1 MAIPGVPNLLKN
13 APKAIGITL
22 LGNLATKLWDY
33 LFPGPT
39 WGVFTVGTS
48 DPAIEV
54 SSVLEFDVAAEARV
68 SDYFIQTGSF
78 TSYNKVRMPDII
90 PIRLIKDGNETSRLQ
105 LLYWLDDNVTKT
117 SLFDILSPEW
127 RHHNMTL
134 VGYRMSRSVRAGA
147 AMIVADC
154 LFQQVREKAV
164 VFSSSTI
171 SDPEAQPSTPT
182 VRVYP
187 APATPAPNSPG
198 GITTWQ

>member
-39 WGVFTVGTS
+39 WGVFKVGTT

-54 SSVLEFDVAAEARV
+54 SSVLDFDVAAESRV

-78 TSYNKVRMPDII
+78 TSYNKVRMPDVI
-90 PIRLIKDGNETSRLQ
+90 PITLVKDGNETSRLQ
-105 LLYWLDDNVTKT
+105 LYYWLDSNVGTT
-117 SLFDILSPEW
+117 TLFDILSPEW

-134 VGYRMSRSVRAGA
+134 TAYRMRRTARNGA

-171 SDPEAQPSTPT
+171 SDPEDQ
-182 VRVYP
+182 
-187 APATPAPNSPG
+187 PATPTTRVNPLAGEPTSAG
-198 GITTWQ
+198 GDVAWV

>member
-13 APKAIGITL
+13 APRAIGITL

-39 WGVFTVGTS
+39 WGVFVVGTS

-54 SSVLEFDVAAEARV
+54 SSVLELDVAAEARA

-78 TSYNKVRMPDII
+78 TSYNKVRMPDVI
-90 PIRLIKDGNETSRLQ
+90 PIRLVKDGNETSRAQ
-105 LLYWLDDNVTKT
+105 LLAWLDDNLSKP

-127 RHHNMTL
+127 RHPNLTL
-134 VGYRMSRSVRAGA
+134 VGYRIGRTARAGA
-147 AMIVADC
+147 AMITADC
-154 LFQQVREKAV
+154 LFQQIREKAV

-171 SDPEAQPSTPT
+171 ASPENQ
-182 VRVYP
+182 
-187 APATPAPNSPG
+187 PATPTARVNPMPISPSSAG
-198 GITTWQ
+198 GSVAWQ

>member
-39 WGVFTVGTS
+39 WGVFNVGTS
-48 DPAIEV
+48 DPSIEV
-54 SSVLEFDVAAEARV
+54 SSVLELDVAAEARV

-90 PIRLIKDGNETSRLQ
+90 PISLVKDGGETSRLQ
-105 LLYWLDDNVTKT
+105 LLYWLDDNATKT
-117 SLFDILSPEW
+117 TLFDILSPEW

-134 VGYRMSRSVRAGA
+134 VGYRLRRTARSGA

-154 LFQQVREKAV
+154 LFKQVREKAV

-171 SDPEAQPSTPT
+171 ANPEDQ
-182 VRVYP
+182 
-187 APATPAPNSPG
+187 PATPTARVNLQAGEPSSAG
-198 GITTWQ
+198 GDVAWA